1 MKRNMRVAPM
11 ALFLATASAVAVAV
25 AAPPVERPTVSP
37 VLPLTAQVEGKG
49 YAQWSAAWWQWAMSM
64 PVEPY
69 VDPDG
74 RFCDL
79 GQEGPVWFLAGTDGS
94 FDAQRECRI
103 PPGKYLFLPII
114 NMIHQTPLGVKKEGK
129 VASCKELQASAAVN
143 NDHLVSAVV
152 LIDGV
157 LVKNV
162 VSYRV
167 RSEGCF
173 PMYPKLPE
181 DDRYI
186 TPVAASDGY
195 WLMIEPLPIGRHT
208 ITVGANYGAP
218 GGGYHHMVQNF
229 EYVLQVGMQDGFVMR

>member
-1 MKRNMRVAPM
+1 MKRNMHVALM
-11 ALFLATASAVAVAV
+11 ALCWAMASAAAV
-25 AAPPVERPTVSP
+25 AAPPVAVPTVSP

-49 YAQWSAAWWQWAMSM
+49 YAEWSAAWWQWAMSM

-69 VDPDG
+69 VIPDG

-94 FDAQRECRI
+94 FDAKRDCRV
-103 PPGKYLFLPII
+103 PAGKHLFLPVI
-114 NMIHQTPLGVKKEGK
+114 NMFQQTRLGVEKGKK
-129 VASCKELQASAAVN
+129 VTSCKQLQASVAVN

-157 LVKNV
+157 RVKNV
-162 VSYRV
+162 ASYRV
-167 RSEGCF
+167 RSNGCF
-173 PMYPKLPE
+173 PMYPHLPE

-186 TPVAASDGY
+186 TPTAASDGY

-218 GGGYHHMVQNF
+218 EGGYHHMVQNF
-229 EYVLQVGMQDGFVMR
+229 EYVLMVGMQEGFVVR

>member
-1 MKRNMRVAPM
+1 MKGTPCVALM
-11 ALFLATASAVAVAV
+11 VLCGSMLGAAAA
-25 AAPPVERPTVSP
+25 AAPPVARQSASP
-37 VLPLTAQVEGKG
+37 VLPLTAQVDGKG
-49 YAQWSAAWWQWAMSM
+49 YAEWSAVWWQWALSM

-69 VDPDG
+69 VVPDG
-74 RFCDL
+74 RLCDL

-94 FDAQRECRI
+94 FDAKRECRI

-129 VASCKELQASAAVN
+129 VASCKQLQASAAVN

-157 LVKNV
+157 QVRNV
-162 VSYRV
+162 ASYRV

-218 GGGYHHMVQNF
+218 EGGYHHMVQNF
-229 EYVLQVGMQDGFVMR
+229 EYVLQVGMQDGFVTR